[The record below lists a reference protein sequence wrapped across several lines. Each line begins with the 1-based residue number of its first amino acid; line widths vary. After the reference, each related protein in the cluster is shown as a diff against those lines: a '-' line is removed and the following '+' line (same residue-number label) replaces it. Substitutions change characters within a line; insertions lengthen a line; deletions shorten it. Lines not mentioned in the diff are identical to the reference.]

1 MAIQV
6 DIFVNIK
13 RLRPILHVTQKTT
26 WQHFEF
32 FMRDFTIPT
41 GTTIKAYSIGKS
53 RVSKETDCTFTD
65 NVVSLYPDESFFDI
79 GKNLLQ
85 IEFTSTAGKVLTTF
99 SVYVECEERIK
110 GSGIDTSDATLIA
123 SAMLE
128 GYSAYANGKRVE
140 GTLPYAADGKTYA
153 YYDDGVSVLTSTRDS
168 SYLRF
173 LNDFGVNPQRAFLTG
188 SKCAI
193 EVPFSEFGDCTP
205 SDVRAGKLFT
215 SAEGFKKEGALNKY
229 GAVSFPGTAS
239 WSNDNEELHLK
250 HTYTG
255 PAIFEKT
262 SITMELAGDKLG
274 DASASDVVKGK
285 TFTSASGLLVEGTH
299 ECDDTGVDT
308 SDATATADDIAEGVT
323 AYVNGKK
330 ITGTI
335 VKIDEFETTDE
346 SPSYA
351 DGYVRLNG
359 YISPSSKRIV
369 NNANVIVKSRAE
381 LFGDATEN
389 DVAKGKT
396 FTSVRGV
403 LVTGKYEPEA
413 EIDTSDATATAS
425 DIKNG
430 QTAYV
435 NGQKVTGTHVCE
447 SGIDTSDATATESDI
462 ASGKT
467 AYVKGVKVTGNVAT
481 VDSGHTMSFSGSK
494 TYLNADKVKSEYEF
508 TSDRQFRS
516 GSTIGISTP
525 LSTFGDATAADVV
538 SGKTFTSAAGLLV
551 EGTAEA
557 GSGGGFEVIDASN
570 PVTSLRGAIKV
581 YGYARGATSG
591 YSTPAYGFKG
601 SVYVTIQAYS
611 TSETETAMTLSV
623 GDDGAISGLPSL
635 TSGTLVVVQD

>member
-13 RLRPILHVTQKTT
+13 RLRPILYVTQRTT

-65 NVVSLYPDESFFDI
+65 NVVSLYPDESFFDV

-140 GTLPYAADGKTYA
+140 GTLPYAADGKTHA

-193 EVPFSEFGDCTP
+193 DVPLTELGDCTP
-205 SDVRAGKLFT
+205 SDVRVGKLFT

-229 GAVSFPGTAS
+229 GAVGLPGAAS
-239 WSNDNEELHLK
+239 WSNDNEELHLN

-262 SITMELAGDKLG
+262 SITMKLAGDKLG

-299 ECDDTGVDT
+299 ECDGTGVDT
-308 SDATATADDIAEGVT
+308 SDATATADDMAEGVT
-323 AYVNGKK
+323 AYVNGEKV
-330 ITGTI
+330 TGTLPTTTSVDIGTFYSDVSFVEGTSGAYFVCEGTYNYTKI
-335 VKIDEFETTDE
+335 VKKPNVLVKVD
-346 SPSYA
+346 A
-351 DGYVRLNG
+351 D
-359 YISPSSKRIV
+359 K
-369 NNANVIVKSRAE
+369 
-381 LFGDATEN
+381 FGDATAE
-389 DVAKGKT
+389 DVVAGKT
-396 FTSVRGV
+396 FTSTEG
-403 LVTGKYEPEA
+403 LL
-413 EIDTSDATATAS
+413 
-425 DIKNG
+425 
-430 QTAYV
+430 
-435 NGQKVTGTHVCE
+435 VTGTHVCGE
-447 SGIDTSDATATESDI
+447 GLDTSDATATESDI
-462 ASGKT
+462 VSGKT
-467 AYVKGVKVTGNVAT
+467 AYVKGAKVTGNVAT
-481 VDSGHTMSFSGSK
+481 VDSGHAMSFSGSK
-494 TYLNADKVKSEYEF
+494 AYLNTDKVKSEYEF
-508 TSDRQFRS
+508 TSDRLFRS
-516 GSTIGISTP
+516 GSTIGINTP

-570 PVTSLRGAIKV
+570 PVTGLRGAIRV

-591 YSTPAYGFKG
+591 YDTPAYGFKG
-601 SVYVTIQAYS
+601 SVYVTIQAFS